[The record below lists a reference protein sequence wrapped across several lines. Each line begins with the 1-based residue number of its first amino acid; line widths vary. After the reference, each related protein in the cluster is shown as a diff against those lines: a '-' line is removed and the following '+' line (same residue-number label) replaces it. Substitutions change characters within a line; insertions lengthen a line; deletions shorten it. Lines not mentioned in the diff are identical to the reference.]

1 MCATARAKRGH
12 RMTLTEQELAEK
24 AKDIRL
30 FAFDL
35 DGTLM
40 RDDKSVSER
49 TQNAIRELLARGIEA
64 VPTTGRA
71 WQGLPMPEIGMDD
84 FHYLVAACGAIVRDL
99 RTGEFFCRETI
110 DARTAADLLRT
121 LMKPGISA
129 YVCID
134 DEPGTRYGCA
144 VNREEFDRV
153 AAAFTLRN
161 GYDGAADIA
170 DRVERLGK
178 GVLKVGIN
186 FIDPW
191 REEDFLSLPANSGLT
206 VNPAAVSNIEWDAF
220 GVSKARGLEELAH
233 HLGFGLEQVCT
244 IGDSGNDV
252 EMLEAAGLGIAMG
265 NASDVARDAA
275 DFTLDL
281 TNEQDGL
288 ADFVERFLL
297 GK

>member
-1 MCATARAKRGH
+1 MCATARAKRGQ
-12 RMTLTEQELAEK
+12 RMTLTEQELTEK

-64 VPTTGRA
+64 VPATGRA

-84 FHYLVAACGAIVRDL
+84 FHYLVAACGAIIRDL
-99 RTGEFFCRETI
+99 RTGEFFYRKTI
-110 DARTAADLLRT
+110 DAGTAADLLRT
-121 LMKPGISA
+121 FMKPGISA

-153 AAAFTLRN
+153 ATTFTPRN

-206 VNPAAVSNIEWDAF
+206 VNPAAVNNIEWDAF